1 MNVDR
6 APSRLRR
13 AAAVLLLCSG
23 FAGCASVAPG
33 GPDPTGAPRNAG
45 PTAEAASASAA
56 PTPDGSPSG
65 AAPGGNPP
73 GAATPAAGGPT
84 GAGRDGGPLPAGTG
98 PAARGRA
105 GPSIADAPV
114 MQRERGPTDVP
125 GAATGSLWDRIRAGF
140 AMPELR
146 SPLVDQRVRWYTA
159 RPDLLERLLERGA
172 PYLYFIVEEVT
183 RRGLPTELALLPF
196 VESAMNPGATSHA
209 AAAGLWQFIPATGR
223 RFDLSQDW
231 WIDERRDV
239 VESTRAALDYL
250 QEVHAMHGDD
260 WFLALASYNWGEGA
274 VARAVE
280 ANRRRGR
287 PTDYASLRMP
297 DETRHYVPKLLALKR
312 VVAEASALGVS
323 LPPVPD
329 APYFVTIE
337 HPVPMDLKLAARFA
351 DMSVDEFVALNP
363 SHNRPVIATNRN
375 AEIRLPVDRVRR
387 FVAAS
392 TRHAAQSR
400 PFVTWRPHTLEADET
415 VETNAERTGA
425 SAAEIRRANGLPAD
439 RRLRA
444 GSRIL
449 VPAGGAADASVVE
462 SFEAAHLVFHP
473 PPRAASPRGR
483 RGAARDAGTARGR
496 ALAAHR
502 PAGPAVRAR
511 TVADAPPR
519 GAAAAARARTGAT
532 SVRATSARAT
542 PVRPSASSAPTSRA
556 VSHATKREGP
566 APGRRR

>member
-1 MNVDR
+1 MPLR
-6 APSRLRR
+6 PPSPVRR
-13 AAAVLLLCSG
+13 AAALVLLCVG
-23 FAGCASVAPG
+23 FAGCASVAPPG
-33 GPDPTGAPRNAG
+33 GPARPDGADAAEAG
-45 PTAEAASASAA
+45 AAAWPAPADGPAAASAPAGPEGPRTA
-56 PTPDGSPSG
+56 GPGGPRA
-65 AAPGGNPP
+65 AAPG
-73 GAATPAAGGPT
+73 
-84 GAGRDGGPLPAGTG
+84 R
-98 PAARGRA
+98 AARPA
-105 GPSIADAPV
+105 SPVPSALAIESLPSVEPGPSIADAPV
-114 MQRERGPTDVP
+114 MTRERGPTDVP
-125 GAATGSLWDRIRAGF
+125 IASTRSLWDRVRAGF

-146 SPLVDQRVRWYTA
+146 SPLVEQRTRWYLA

-250 QEVHAMHGDD
+250 QQVHAMHGED

-274 VARAVE
+274 VARAV
-280 ANRRRGR
+280 ASNRRLGR

-312 VVAEASALGVS
+312 IVADAAELGVS

-329 APYFVTIE
+329 APYFVTIA

-363 SHNRPVIATNRN
+363 AHNRPVIAANRN
-375 AEIRLPVDRVRR
+375 AELRLPVDRVAL
-387 FVAAS
+387 FLAAAE
-392 TRHAAQSR
+392 RHATLRR
-400 PFVTWRPHTLEADET
+400 PFVTWRPHTLEPGESVASI
-415 VETNAERTGA
+415 AERTGA
-425 SAAEIRRANGLPAD
+425 SVAEIRRANGLPAN

-449 VPAGGAADASVVE
+449 VPAGGVADPSVVE

-473 PPRAASPRGR
+473 PPRDASRRGR
-483 RGAARDAGTARGR
+483 R
-496 ALAAHR
+496 
-502 PAGPAVRAR
+502 AV
-511 TVADAPPR
+511 APGR
-519 GAAAAARARTGAT
+519 GAAAAVRTRGATPRAQAGARAVPESRRGSKAVTRAGA
-532 SVRATSARAT
+532 
-542 PVRPSASSAPTSRA
+542 PSQ
-556 VSHATKREGP
+556 
-566 APGRRR
+566 RRR